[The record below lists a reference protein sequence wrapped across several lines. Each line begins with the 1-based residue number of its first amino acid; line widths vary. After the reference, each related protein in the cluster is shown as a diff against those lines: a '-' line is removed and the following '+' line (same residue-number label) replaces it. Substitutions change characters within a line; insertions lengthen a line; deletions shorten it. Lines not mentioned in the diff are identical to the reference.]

1 MDAAP
6 LNPGLEMLTPPE
18 SVGSL
23 IGFVNELT
31 ERTRLFEAESV
42 PRTGLVEPFQGQIL
56 GEQIAAKY
64 QVAVTTQIQWD
75 RLRER
80 YLVRAEDARDFTKWL
95 VRWQQWR
102 LNAMYGAEEPTAV
115 AWREAQPWVP
125 ERETVAEQR
134 APAALVQQ
142 ATRKPEPP
150 TQEVPRG
157 YKEFKDPVEQ
167 EQRIKAEQKAEAPP
181 PASAPDYDGSV
192 RDSLAKGNKAV
203 WSANTA
209 GGSAA
214 AGYKT
219 GAGDALA
226 KPDLAQGMASPGSGF
241 GAPGAG
247 GARYRPPMTVVLQP
261 GQTHIAQQN
270 DFVMAMPGVQGAVQQ
285 SMPGPAG
292 GGFGGALMSQLAT
305 RLPMGRLAGV
315 AAAVAVP
322 AIGSAFAR
330 PAAAIAQTV
339 SPMASFAPAAPQVLA
354 PQMDMAPR
362 PSLEMAPANS
372 FRPEQGM
379 MTIFAPPLRV
389 SSPAASA
396 GGAAVEVP
404 IGELAARSGPLDH
417 ASAAQLRATLPPG
430 ASLIYPAMPAN
441 ELPPGAANLQL
452 APALLGDVLGRAYG
466 PGAAAMAPALASQ
479 GISARGPAPL
489 GPMQAALVPEGR
501 PAGSGASILP
511 QGNSGSGDLGM
522 AGGGMASRGNA
533 LDFLGLPVRV
543 APSLGG
549 RSELRDEIAAREG
562 IRSQAQPQSARPDQ
576 FATLRQRMFSGQPSM
591 NVEPDQAKWEQ
602 ARPSFGMANASPVS
616 VLSPMARVVPPTLTS
631 SLPQSGAAASSGGR
645 SASPMST
652 ATSFRPMLARGS
664 EPSGAGSSPRFSS
677 PGMPS
682 SGGMSSRSAPSSSG
696 ASGPAGSSSGVPRAV
711 SPVMVS
717 FPSAAPQQNEPTP
730 GMMAHPLFRA
740 ETPAAAARPVVSSLP
755 AIASAAGGPRAVP
768 ISPPSFS
775 MPVASGQDG
784 LSEATISRSGAGPSM
799 TARTSGSPTGG
810 GGKSPM
816 RPPSPVSNSGAGPML
831 PMLRMPPP
839 TTGMPM
845 HRRPIAGP
853 SPQGGAIQFS
863 RPGSDSGSSSSSS
876 PSQSSSRAPAK
887 HGNTGGGPAQ
897 EVDMLAR
904 EVYSL
909 IRRRLSVEAERRG
922 R

>member
-42 PRTGLVEPFQGQIL
+42 PRTGLVEPFQGQML

-64 QVAVTTQIQWD
+64 QIAVTTQIQWD

-125 ERETVAEQR
+125 EREYIAEQR
-134 APAALVQQ
+134 APATLVQE
-142 ATRKPEPP
+142 AKRSAAPEP
-150 TQEVPRG
+150 TLEVPRG

-167 EQRIKAEQKAEAPP
+167 EQRAKAEVRSEEVPV
-181 PASAPDYDGSV
+181 ASRPDYDGSV
-192 RDSLAKGNKAV
+192 RDSMAKGNKAV
-203 WSANTA
+203 WSANAT

-214 AGYKT
+214 AGYQT
-219 GAGDALA
+219 GAGDAMA
-226 KPDLAQGMASPGSGF
+226 RPELAQGMTQAGPGLG
-241 GAPGAG
+241 GPGAG

-285 SMPGPAG
+285 ALPGPTG

-305 RLPMGRLAGV
+305 RLPLGRLAGV

-322 AIGSAFAR
+322 AIGSAFAS
-330 PAAAIAQTV
+330 PAATIVQTV
-339 SPMASFAPAAPQVLA
+339 SPMASFAPAATQPLA
-354 PQMDMAPR
+354 PQMEIAQP
-362 PSLEMAPANS
+362 PSLEMPPANS

-379 MTIFAPPLRV
+379 MTIFAPPMRV

-404 IGELAARSGPLDH
+404 IGELTARAGPLDH

-479 GISARGPAPL
+479 GVSARGPVPL

-501 PAGSGASILP
+501 PAGSGGSILP
-511 QGNSGSGDLGM
+511 QGSSGSGDLGM

-562 IRSQAQPQSARPDQ
+562 TRSQAQPQSARPDQ

-602 ARPSFGMANASPVS
+602 ARPSFGMSNASPVS
-616 VLSPMARVVPPTLTS
+616 VLSPMARVIPPTLTS
-631 SLPQSGAAASSGGR
+631 SLPQTGGAASSGGR

-652 ATSFRPMLARGS
+652 ATSFRPMLARNS
-664 EPSGAGSSPRFSS
+664 DPSGSSSSPSFSS

-682 SGGMSSRSAPSSSG
+682 SGGMSARSASSSSG
-696 ASGPAGSSSGVPRAV
+696 SPSPLGSASAVPRAT
-711 SPVMVS
+711 SPVMVN
-717 FPSAAPQQNEPTP
+717 FPSAVPQNEPTA

-740 ETPAAAARPVVSSLP
+740 ETPTAAARPVVSSLP

-816 RPPSPVSNSGAGPML
+816 RPSSPVSTSGAGPML

-863 RPGSDSGSSSSSS
+863 LPGGDSGSGASSS
-876 PSQSSSRAPAK
+876 PSQSSSRTPAK
-887 HGNTGGGPAQ
+887 NGNTGGGPAQ